1 MKKKRIAMLLV
12 ATLTFSQSMG
22 AVIPVAAEELTA
34 DTGQETAETEESE
47 EIVQE
52 NDASET
58 TGEAASVPDLEDDEE
73 LSLQD
78 DAENAEEEIAEEE
91 NTSETTELF
100 GDNTEN
106 QEAFSD
112 GSEAGESAEA
122 NEQYQLN
129 LIFEG
134 ASGSQDLLPN
144 SHVRIKSRLVDTIGC
159 SDVSAYE
166 LKVAPVTGG
175 NGVKMADVSLD
186 GQDIVLDVYNKTGD
200 ARISA
205 TAFINGT
212 EVAKREFWVNI
223 SEYVILPEKI
233 TDTSGNEINLEVG
246 QQLDIAKD
254 MKPQLVRYKD
264 GKGDPIPLTGDNYK
278 IVMSQTGPGGEEFRD
293 YDADGLKWIEV
304 PGQDL
309 PILERTTENST
320 WFALLAME
328 RSENGDWHYITRHH
342 YELTSLISND
352 YDNGHNDDSEEKSSY
367 RLVYDYQDTTGNGA
381 MLPNSQMT
389 ATTYLED
396 KTKDYQRVDDYKL
409 EILEQ
414 SKLADISV
422 SADGKK
428 LVIKSGNKTGQGC
441 CYISVQIPDGKGGYR
456 EAFRKDMWFSV
467 SEYVI
472 LPEKITDTSG
482 NEINLEVGQQ
492 LDIAKD
498 MKPQLVRYKDGKGD
512 PIPVTGDN
520 YKIVIS
526 SWTDESTGTVY
537 HDYDTDGWKWI
548 DVPGQELPIL
558 ERTSGYGTYFGLTAM
573 EKSVDGNWYQIARRM
588 YELDTLPG
596 YNGDDSGNFGDNGHN
611 DDSEEKSS
619 YRLIY
624 DYQDTTGNGAMLPNS
639 QMTATTYLEDK
650 TKDYQRVDDYKLE
663 ILEQSKLADISVSAD
678 GKKLVIKSGN
688 KTGQGCCYISVQIPD
703 GKGGYREAFR
713 KDMWFSVSEYVILP
727 EKITDTSGNE
737 INLEVGQQLDIA
749 KDMKPQLVRYKDG
762 KGDPIPVTGDNYK
775 IVISSWTDESTGT
788 VYHDYDTDGWK
799 WIDVPGQELPIL
811 ERTSGYGTYFG
822 LTAMEKSADGN
833 WHQIARRMYELDTLP
848 GYNGDD
854 SGNFGDSGHD
864 SDDSEEKSF
873 YNLTYDLEGTAGNE
887 AMLPNNETTIVTDI
901 LDKTSGQHPV
911 KDYKLEIIEQSKL
924 AEATVSS
931 DGKKL
936 IIKSNDKTGVGCCY
950 VAVKLLDKTGEYKE
964 AFRKD
969 IWFEVSEFM
978 LLPENLTDK
987 NGKLLNPAVGESINL
1002 ANLKVKL
1009 VQYINGKGDPVE
1021 ITGNDI
1027 KIVVMS
1033 WKDTESGKLQYDY
1046 DDEAWNMQKVSGQE
1060 LPIMTR
1066 KSDDNTRL
1074 ALSAMRKNKNGEWER
1089 LVRKHFEI
1097 GENSSK
1103 HSHSWKAVKTVQAT
1117 CTSKGS
1123 RTDKC
1128 TSCDG
1133 VRTVTLPA
1141 KHTAVKDAAVAAT
1154 VFKAGKTEGSHCKV
1168 CGKVLRK
1175 QASVAKLKPTISL
1188 TASSLKMKAG
1198 QSTTVFKAAG
1208 LAKGDYVTKVTSGN
1222 TGIVKVSSVT
1232 KKGTFRLTAGKK
1244 AGSTTVK
1251 VILASKKSA
1260 SFKVTVQRGV
1270 VKTSKI
1276 TVSTKSVTLKK
1287 GTTYRK
1293 LASSVKVTP
1302 VTSQEKVTYTSS
1314 NKKIVTVT
1322 SGGVIKGLKKGN
1334 ATITIRSG
1342 SKRTTCKVTVK

>member
-1 MKKKRIAMLLV
+1 MKKKRIAMLLA

-22 AVIPVAAEELTA
+22 AAIPVAAEELTA
-34 DTGQETAETEESE
+34 DTGQETAETEES
-47 EIVQE
+47 VQE
-52 NDASET
+52 NDDSET
-58 TGEAASVPDLEDDEE
+58 TGEAASVSDLEDDEE

-112 GSEAGESAEA
+112 GSEAGESAAA

-144 SHVRIKSRLVDTIGC
+144 SRVRIKSRLVDTIGY

-175 NGVKMADVSLD
+175 NGVKMADVSLE
-186 GQDIVLDVYNKTGD
+186 GQDIVLDVYNKTGN

-264 GKGDPIPLTGDNYK
+264 GKGDPIPVTGDNYK
-278 IVMSQTGPGGEEFRD
+278 IVMSQTGPGGEELRD

-342 YELTSLISND
+342 YALNPLNNSD

-472 LPEKITDTSG
+472 LPEKITDT
-482 NEINLEVGQQ
+482 N
-492 LDIAKD
+492 
-498 MKPQLVRYKDGKGD
+498 
-512 PIPVTGDN
+512 
-520 YKIVIS
+520 
-526 SWTDESTGTVY
+526 
-537 HDYDTDGWKWI
+537 
-548 DVPGQELPIL
+548 
-558 ERTSGYGTYFGLTAM
+558 
-573 EKSVDGNWYQIARRM
+573 
-588 YELDTLPG
+588 
-596 YNGDDSGNFGDNGHN
+596 
-611 DDSEEKSS
+611 
-619 YRLIY
+619 
-624 DYQDTTGNGAMLPNS
+624 
-639 QMTATTYLEDK
+639 
-650 TKDYQRVDDYKLE
+650 
-663 ILEQSKLADISVSAD
+663 
-678 GKKLVIKSGN
+678 
-688 KTGQGCCYISVQIPD
+688 
-703 GKGGYREAFR
+703 
-713 KDMWFSVSEYVILP
+713 
-727 EKITDTSGNE
+727 GNE

-924 AEATVSS
+924 AEATVSP

-1154 VFKAGKTEGSHCKV
+1154 VFKAGKKEGSHCKV

-1302 VTSQEKVTYTSS
+1302 VTS
-1314 NKKIVTVT
+1314 
-1322 SGGVIKGLKKGN
+1322 
-1334 ATITIRSG
+1334 
-1342 SKRTTCKVTVK
+1342 

>member
-52 NDASET
+52 NGGSET
-58 TGEAASVPDLEDDEE
+58 TGEVASVPDLEDEEE

-91 NTSETTELF
+91 NTSETTELS

-112 GSEAGESAEA
+112 GSEAGESAAA

-134 ASGSQDLLPN
+134 ASGGQDLLPN
-144 SHVRIKSRLVDTIGC
+144 SRVRIKSRLVDTIGC

-205 TAFINGT
+205 TASINGT

-472 LPEKITDTSG
+472 LPEKITDANG
-482 NEINLEVGQQ
+482 NVIIPEVGQQ
-492 LDIAKD
+492 VDIVNN

-573 EKSVDGNWYQIARRM
+573 EKSADGNWHQIARRM

-703 GKGGYREAFR
+703 GKGGYR
-713 KDMWFSVSEYVILP
+713 
-727 EKITDTSGNE
+727 
-737 INLEVGQQLDIA
+737 
-749 KDMKPQLVRYKDG
+749 
-762 KGDPIPVTGDNYK
+762 
-775 IVISSWTDESTGT
+775 
-788 VYHDYDTDGWK
+788 
-799 WIDVPGQELPIL
+799 
-811 ERTSGYGTYFG
+811 
-822 LTAMEKSADGN
+822 
-833 WHQIARRMYELDTLP
+833 
-848 GYNGDD
+848 
-854 SGNFGDSGHD
+854 
-864 SDDSEEKSF
+864 
-873 YNLTYDLEGTAGNE
+873 
-887 AMLPNNETTIVTDI
+887 
-901 LDKTSGQHPV
+901 
-911 KDYKLEIIEQSKL
+911 
-924 AEATVSS
+924 
-931 DGKKL
+931 
-936 IIKSNDKTGVGCCY
+936 
-950 VAVKLLDKTGEYKE
+950 E

-1154 VFKAGKTEGSHCKV
+1154 VFKAGKKEGSHCKV

-1175 QASVAKLKPTISL
+1175 QITVAKLKPTISL

-1198 QSTTVFKAAG
+1198 QSTTAFKAAG
-1208 LAKGDYVTKVTSGN
+1208 LAKGDYVTRVTSGN

-1232 KKGTFRLTAGKK
+1232 KKGAFRLTAGKK

>member
-205 TAFINGT
+205 TASINGT

-573 EKSVDGNWYQIARRM
+573 EKS
-588 YELDTLPG
+588 
-596 YNGDDSGNFGDNGHN
+596 
-611 DDSEEKSS
+611 
-619 YRLIY
+619 
-624 DYQDTTGNGAMLPNS
+624 
-639 QMTATTYLEDK
+639 
-650 TKDYQRVDDYKLE
+650 
-663 ILEQSKLADISVSAD
+663 
-678 GKKLVIKSGN
+678 
-688 KTGQGCCYISVQIPD
+688 
-703 GKGGYREAFR
+703 
-713 KDMWFSVSEYVILP
+713 
-727 EKITDTSGNE
+727 
-737 INLEVGQQLDIA
+737 
-749 KDMKPQLVRYKDG
+749 
-762 KGDPIPVTGDNYK
+762 
-775 IVISSWTDESTGT
+775 
-788 VYHDYDTDGWK
+788 
-799 WIDVPGQELPIL
+799 
-811 ERTSGYGTYFG
+811 
-822 LTAMEKSADGN
+822 ADGN

-924 AEATVSS
+924 AEATVSP

-1154 VFKAGKTEGSHCKV
+1154 VFKAGKKEGSHCKV

-1175 QASVAKLKPTISL
+1175 QITVAKLKPTISL

-1198 QSTTVFKAAG
+1198 QSTTAFKAAG
-1208 LAKGDYVTKVTSGN
+1208 LAKGDYVTRVTSGN

-1232 KKGTFRLTAGKK
+1232 KKGAFRLTAGKK

>member
-12 ATLTFSQSMG
+12 ATLTFSQNMG
-22 AVIPVAAEELTA
+22 AVIPAAAEELTA
-34 DTGQETAETEESE
+34 DTGQETAETEES
-47 EIVQE
+47 VQE
-52 NDASET
+52 NDDSET

-91 NTSETTELF
+91 NTSETTELS

-112 GSEAGESAEA
+112 GSEDGESATA

-129 LIFEG
+129 LIYEG
-134 ASGSQDLLPN
+134 TSGSQDLLPN
-144 SHVRIKSRLVDTIGC
+144 SHVRIKTRLVDTTDW

-212 EVAKREFWVNI
+212 EVAKREFGVNI

-264 GKGDPIPLTGDNYK
+264 GKGDPIPVTGDNYK
-278 IVMSQTGPGGEEFRD
+278 IVMSQTDPGGEELRD

-304 PGQDL
+304 SGQDL

-328 RSENGDWHYITRHH
+328 RLENGDWHYITRHH
-342 YELTSLISND
+342 YELNPLNNSD

-367 RLVYDYQDTTGNGA
+367 RLIYDYQDTTGNEA

-389 ATTYLED
+389 AITYLED

-498 MKPQLVRYKDGKGD
+498 MKPQLVRYKG
-512 PIPVTGDN
+512 
-520 YKIVIS
+520 
-526 SWTDESTGTVY
+526 
-537 HDYDTDGWKWI
+537 
-548 DVPGQELPIL
+548 
-558 ERTSGYGTYFGLTAM
+558 
-573 EKSVDGNWYQIARRM
+573 
-588 YELDTLPG
+588 
-596 YNGDDSGNFGDNGHN
+596 
-611 DDSEEKSS
+611 
-619 YRLIY
+619 
-624 DYQDTTGNGAMLPNS
+624 
-639 QMTATTYLEDK
+639 
-650 TKDYQRVDDYKLE
+650 
-663 ILEQSKLADISVSAD
+663 
-678 GKKLVIKSGN
+678 
-688 KTGQGCCYISVQIPD
+688 
-703 GKGGYREAFR
+703 
-713 KDMWFSVSEYVILP
+713 
-727 EKITDTSGNE
+727 
-737 INLEVGQQLDIA
+737 
-749 KDMKPQLVRYKDG
+749 G

-833 WHQIARRMYELDTLP
+833 WHQIARRMYEVDTLP

-924 AEATVSS
+924 AEATVSP

-978 LLPENLTDK
+978 LIPDNLTDK

-1133 VRTVTLPA
+1133 IRTVTLPA
-1141 KHTAVKDAAVAAT
+1141 KHTAVKDAAIAAT
-1154 VFKAGKTEGSHCKV
+1154 VFKAGKKEGSHCKV
-1168 CGKVLRK
+1168 CGKVLKK
-1175 QASVAKLKPTISL
+1175 QITVAKLKPTISL

-1198 QSTTVFKAAG
+1198 QSTTAFKAAG

-1260 SFKVTVQRGV
+1260 SFKVTVQRGA

-1314 NKKIVTVT
+1314 NKKIATVT
-1322 SGGVIKGLKKGN
+1322 SGGVIKGLKKGT

>member
-1 MKKKRIAMLLV
+1 MKKKRIAMLL
-12 ATLTFSQSMG
+12 AAALTFSQSMG
-22 AVIPVAAEELTA
+22 AAIPVAAEELTA
-34 DTGQETAETEESE
+34 DTGQETAETEES
-47 EIVQE
+47 VQE
-52 NDASET
+52 NGGSEI
-58 TGEAASVPDLEDDEE
+58 TGETASVSDLEDDEE

-78 DAENAEEEIAEEE
+78 DAENAEEVAEEE
-91 NTSETTELF
+91 NTSEIAEIS

-106 QEAFSD
+106 QEVFSD
-112 GSEAGESAEA
+112 GSEGGESATA

-129 LIFEG
+129 LIYEG
-134 ASGSQDLLPN
+134 TSGSQDLLPN
-144 SHVRIKSRLVDTIGC
+144 SRVRMKTRLVDTTDW
-159 SDVSAYE
+159 SAVSTYE

-212 EVAKREFWVNI
+212 EVAKREFGINI
-223 SEYVILPEKI
+223 SEYVILPEK
-233 TDTSGNEINLEVG
+233 TINLEAG

-264 GKGDPIPLTGDNYK
+264 GKGDPIPVTGDNYK
-278 IVMSQTGPGGEEFRD
+278 IVMSQTGPGGEELRD
-293 YDADGLKWIEV
+293 YDADGLKWIAV

-342 YELTSLISND
+342 YALDPLINSD

-367 RLVYDYQDTTGNGA
+367 SLIYDYQDTTGNGS

-414 SKLADISV
+414 SKLAEISV

-456 EAFRKDMWFSV
+456 EAFRKDIWFSV
-467 SEYVI
+467 SEYVL
-472 LPEKITDTSG
+472 LPENITDANG
-482 NEINLEVGQQ
+482 KVFIPEVGQQ
-492 LDIAKD
+492 IDILNN
-498 MKPQLVRYKDGKGD
+498 MKPQLVRYKKGKGD

-520 YKIVIS
+520 YKIVIYS
-526 SWTDESTGTVY
+526 ETDESTGTV
-537 HDYDTDGWKWI
+537 HRDYDADGWKWI

-558 ERTSGYGTYFGLTAM
+558 ERTSGYGTWFA
-573 EKSVDGNWYQIARRM
+573 
-588 YELDTLPG
+588 
-596 YNGDDSGNFGDNGHN
+596 
-611 DDSEEKSS
+611 
-619 YRLIY
+619 
-624 DYQDTTGNGAMLPNS
+624 
-639 QMTATTYLEDK
+639 
-650 TKDYQRVDDYKLE
+650 
-663 ILEQSKLADISVSAD
+663 
-678 GKKLVIKSGN
+678 LV
-688 KTGQGCCYISVQIPD
+688 
-703 GKGGYREAFR
+703 
-713 KDMWFSVSEYVILP
+713 
-727 EKITDTSGNE
+727 
-737 INLEVGQQLDIA
+737 
-749 KDMKPQLVRYKDG
+749 
-762 KGDPIPVTGDNYK
+762 
-775 IVISSWTDESTGT
+775 
-788 VYHDYDTDGWK
+788 
-799 WIDVPGQELPIL
+799 
-811 ERTSGYGTYFG
+811 
-822 LTAMEKSADGN
+822 AMEKSADGN

-848 GYNGDD
+848 GYNGND
-854 SGNFGDSGHD
+854 SGSFGDSGHD

-887 AMLPNNETTIVTDI
+887 AMLPNNETTIMTDI

-924 AEATVSS
+924 AEAAVSS

-950 VAVKLLDKTGEYKE
+950 VAVKLLDKTGKYKE

-1009 VQYINGKGDPVE
+1009 IQYINGKGDPVE

-1033 WKDTESGKLQYDY
+1033 WRDTESGKLQYDY
-1046 DDEAWNMQKVSGQE
+1046 DDEAWNMQKVFGQE

-1074 ALSAMRKNKNGEWER
+1074 ALSAIRKNKNGEWER

-1198 QSTTVFKAAG
+1198 QSTTAFKAAG

-1222 TGIVKVSSVT
+1222 TGIVKVSYVT

-1260 SFKVTVQRGV
+1260 SFKVTVQNWA

-1293 LASSVKVTP
+1293 LASSVKVIP

-1314 NKKIVTVT
+1314 NKKIATVT
-1322 SGGVIKGLKKGN
+1322 SGGVIKGLKKGT

-1342 SKRTTCKVTVK
+1342 SKKTTCKVTVK

>member
-144 SHVRIKSRLVDTIGC
+144 SHIRIKSRLVDTIGC

-205 TAFINGT
+205 TASINGT

-573 EKSVDGNWYQIARRM
+573 EKS
-588 YELDTLPG
+588 
-596 YNGDDSGNFGDNGHN
+596 
-611 DDSEEKSS
+611 
-619 YRLIY
+619 
-624 DYQDTTGNGAMLPNS
+624 
-639 QMTATTYLEDK
+639 
-650 TKDYQRVDDYKLE
+650 
-663 ILEQSKLADISVSAD
+663 
-678 GKKLVIKSGN
+678 
-688 KTGQGCCYISVQIPD
+688 
-703 GKGGYREAFR
+703 
-713 KDMWFSVSEYVILP
+713 
-727 EKITDTSGNE
+727 
-737 INLEVGQQLDIA
+737 
-749 KDMKPQLVRYKDG
+749 
-762 KGDPIPVTGDNYK
+762 
-775 IVISSWTDESTGT
+775 
-788 VYHDYDTDGWK
+788 
-799 WIDVPGQELPIL
+799 
-811 ERTSGYGTYFG
+811 
-822 LTAMEKSADGN
+822 ADGN

-924 AEATVSS
+924 AEATVSP

-1154 VFKAGKTEGSHCKV
+1154 VFKAGKKEGSHCKV

-1175 QASVAKLKPTISL
+1175 QITVAKLKPTISL
-1188 TASSLKMKAG
+1188 TTSSLKMKAG
-1198 QSTTVFKAAG
+1198 QSTTAFKAAG

-1322 SGGVIKGLKKGN
+1322 SGGVIKGLKKGT

>member
-1 MKKKRIAMLLV
+1 MLLA

-22 AVIPVAAEELTA
+22 AAIPVAAEELTA
-34 DTGQETAETEESE
+34 DTGQETAETEES
-47 EIVQE
+47 VQE
-52 NDASET
+52 NDDSET
-58 TGEAASVPDLEDDEE
+58 TGEAASVPDLKDDEE

-91 NTSETTELF
+91 NTSEITELF

-106 QEAFSD
+106 QEVFND
-112 GSEAGESAEA
+112 GSEGGESAAA

-134 ASGSQDLLPN
+134 ASGGQDLLPN
-144 SHVRIKSRLVDTIGC
+144 SRVRIKSRLVDTIGY

-175 NGVKMADVSLD
+175 NGAKMADVSLD

-278 IVMSQTGPGGEEFRD
+278 IV
-293 YDADGLKWIEV
+293 
-304 PGQDL
+304 
-309 PILERTTENST
+309 
-320 WFALLAME
+320 
-328 RSENGDWHYITRHH
+328 
-342 YELTSLISND
+342 
-352 YDNGHNDDSEEKSSY
+352 
-367 RLVYDYQDTTGNGA
+367 
-381 MLPNSQMT
+381 
-389 ATTYLED
+389 
-396 KTKDYQRVDDYKL
+396 
-409 EILEQ
+409 
-414 SKLADISV
+414 
-422 SADGKK
+422 
-428 LVIKSGNKTGQGC
+428 
-441 CYISVQIPDGKGGYR
+441 
-456 EAFRKDMWFSV
+456 
-467 SEYVI
+467 
-472 LPEKITDTSG
+472 
-482 NEINLEVGQQ
+482 
-492 LDIAKD
+492 
-498 MKPQLVRYKDGKGD
+498 
-512 PIPVTGDN
+512 
-520 YKIVIS
+520 IS

-537 HDYDTDGWKWI
+537 PDYDTD
-548 DVPGQELPIL
+548 V
-558 ERTSGYGTYFGLTAM
+558 
-573 EKSVDGNWYQIARRM
+573 
-588 YELDTLPG
+588 
-596 YNGDDSGNFGDNGHN
+596 
-611 DDSEEKSS
+611 
-619 YRLIY
+619 
-624 DYQDTTGNGAMLPNS
+624 
-639 QMTATTYLEDK
+639 
-650 TKDYQRVDDYKLE
+650 
-663 ILEQSKLADISVSAD
+663 
-678 GKKLVIKSGN
+678 
-688 KTGQGCCYISVQIPD
+688 
-703 GKGGYREAFR
+703 
-713 KDMWFSVSEYVILP
+713 
-727 EKITDTSGNE
+727 
-737 INLEVGQQLDIA
+737 
-749 KDMKPQLVRYKDG
+749 
-762 KGDPIPVTGDNYK
+762 
-775 IVISSWTDESTGT
+775 
-788 VYHDYDTDGWK
+788 WK

-924 AEATVSS
+924 AEATVSP

-978 LLPENLTDK
+978 LLPENMTDK

-1154 VFKAGKTEGSHCKV
+1154 VFKAGKKEVIVKY
-1168 CGKVLRK
+1168 
-1175 QASVAKLKPTISL
+1175 VAKCSE
-1188 TASSLKMKAG
+1188 
-1198 QSTTVFKAAG
+1198 
-1208 LAKGDYVTKVTSGN
+1208 N
-1222 TGIVKVSSVT
+1222 
-1232 KKGTFRLTAGKK
+1232 
-1244 AGSTTVK
+1244 
-1251 VILASKKSA
+1251 
-1260 SFKVTVQRGV
+1260 
-1270 VKTSKI
+1270 
-1276 TVSTKSVTLKK
+1276 
-1287 GTTYRK
+1287 K
-1293 LASSVKVTP
+1293 LQLP
-1302 VTSQEKVTYTSS
+1302 
-1314 NKKIVTVT
+1314 N
-1322 SGGVIKGLKKGN
+1322 
-1334 ATITIRSG
+1334 
-1342 SKRTTCKVTVK
+1342 

>member
-34 DTGQETAETEESE
+34 DTGQETAETEES
-47 EIVQE
+47 VQE
-52 NDASET
+52 NDDSET
-58 TGEAASVPDLEDDEE
+58 TGEAASVPDLKDDEE

-91 NTSETTELF
+91 NTSEITELF

-106 QEAFSD
+106 QEVFND
-112 GSEAGESAEA
+112 GSEGGESAAA

-134 ASGSQDLLPN
+134 ASGGQDLLPN
-144 SHVRIKSRLVDTIGC
+144 SRVRIKSRLVDTIGY

-175 NGVKMADVSLD
+175 NGAKMADVSLD

-254 MKPQLVRYKD
+254 
-264 GKGDPIPLTGDNYK
+264 I
-278 IVMSQTGPGGEEFRD
+278 
-293 YDADGLKWIEV
+293 
-304 PGQDL
+304 
-309 PILERTTENST
+309 
-320 WFALLAME
+320 
-328 RSENGDWHYITRHH
+328 
-342 YELTSLISND
+342 
-352 YDNGHNDDSEEKSSY
+352 
-367 RLVYDYQDTTGNGA
+367 
-381 MLPNSQMT
+381 
-389 ATTYLED
+389 
-396 KTKDYQRVDDYKL
+396 
-409 EILEQ
+409 
-414 SKLADISV
+414 
-422 SADGKK
+422 
-428 LVIKSGNKTGQGC
+428 
-441 CYISVQIPDGKGGYR
+441 
-456 EAFRKDMWFSV
+456 
-467 SEYVI
+467 
-472 LPEKITDTSG
+472 
-482 NEINLEVGQQ
+482 
-492 LDIAKD
+492 
-498 MKPQLVRYKDGKGD
+498 KPQLVRYKDGKGD

-537 HDYDTDGWKWI
+537 PDYDTD
-548 DVPGQELPIL
+548 V
-558 ERTSGYGTYFGLTAM
+558 
-573 EKSVDGNWYQIARRM
+573 
-588 YELDTLPG
+588 
-596 YNGDDSGNFGDNGHN
+596 
-611 DDSEEKSS
+611 
-619 YRLIY
+619 
-624 DYQDTTGNGAMLPNS
+624 
-639 QMTATTYLEDK
+639 
-650 TKDYQRVDDYKLE
+650 
-663 ILEQSKLADISVSAD
+663 
-678 GKKLVIKSGN
+678 
-688 KTGQGCCYISVQIPD
+688 
-703 GKGGYREAFR
+703 
-713 KDMWFSVSEYVILP
+713 
-727 EKITDTSGNE
+727 
-737 INLEVGQQLDIA
+737 
-749 KDMKPQLVRYKDG
+749 
-762 KGDPIPVTGDNYK
+762 
-775 IVISSWTDESTGT
+775 
-788 VYHDYDTDGWK
+788 WK

-924 AEATVSS
+924 AEATVSP

-1154 VFKAGKTEGSHCKV
+1154 VFKAGKKEGSHCKV

-1175 QASVAKLKPTISL
+1175 QITVAKLKPTISL
-1188 TASSLKMKAG
+1188 TTSFLKMKAS
-1198 QSTTVFKAAG
+1198 QSTTAFKAAG

-1322 SGGVIKGLKKGN
+1322 SGGVIKGLKKGT

>member
-34 DTGQETAETEESE
+34 DTGQETAETEE
-47 EIVQE
+47 IVQK
-52 NDASET
+52 NGGSET
-58 TGEAASVPDLEDDEE
+58 TGEVASVPDLEDEEE

-91 NTSETTELF
+91 NTSEITELF

-112 GSEAGESAEA
+112 GSEAGESAAA

-134 ASGSQDLLPN
+134 ASGGQDLLPN
-144 SHVRIKSRLVDTIGC
+144 SRVRIKSRLVDTIGY

-175 NGVKMADVSLD
+175 NGAKMADVSLD

-367 RLVYDYQDTTGNGA
+367 RL
-381 MLPNSQMT
+381 
-389 ATTYLED
+389 
-396 KTKDYQRVDDYKL
+396 
-409 EILEQ
+409 
-414 SKLADISV
+414 
-422 SADGKK
+422 
-428 LVIKSGNKTGQGC
+428 
-441 CYISVQIPDGKGGYR
+441 
-456 EAFRKDMWFSV
+456 
-467 SEYVI
+467 
-472 LPEKITDTSG
+472 
-482 NEINLEVGQQ
+482 
-492 LDIAKD
+492 
-498 MKPQLVRYKDGKGD
+498 
-512 PIPVTGDN
+512 
-520 YKIVIS
+520 
-526 SWTDESTGTVY
+526 
-537 HDYDTDGWKWI
+537 
-548 DVPGQELPIL
+548 
-558 ERTSGYGTYFGLTAM
+558 
-573 EKSVDGNWYQIARRM
+573 
-588 YELDTLPG
+588 
-596 YNGDDSGNFGDNGHN
+596 
-611 DDSEEKSS
+611 
-619 YRLIY
+619 IY

-727 EKITDTSGNE
+727 EKITDANGNV
-737 INLEVGQQLDIA
+737 IIPKVGQQVDIVNN
-749 KDMKPQLVRYKDG
+749 MKPQLVRYKDG

-822 LTAMEKSADGN
+822 LTAMEKSVDGN
-833 WHQIARRMYELDTLP
+833 WYQIARRMYELDTLP

-924 AEATVSS
+924 AEATVSP

-1154 VFKAGKTEGSHCKV
+1154 VFKAGKKEGSHCKV

-1175 QASVAKLKPTISL
+1175 QITVAKLKPTISL

-1198 QSTTVFKAAG
+1198 QSTTAFKAAG
-1208 LAKGDYVTKVTSGN
+1208 LAKGDYVTRVTSGN

-1232 KKGTFRLTAGKK
+1232 KKGAFRLTAGKK

>member
-112 GSEAGESAEA
+112 GSEAGESAAA

-134 ASGSQDLLPN
+134 ASGGQDLLPN
-144 SHVRIKSRLVDTIGC
+144 SRVRIKSRLVDTIGY

-175 NGVKMADVSLD
+175 NGAKMADVSLD

-223 SEYVILPEKI
+223 
-233 TDTSGNEINLEVG
+233 
-246 QQLDIAKD
+246 
-254 MKPQLVRYKD
+254 
-264 GKGDPIPLTGDNYK
+264 
-278 IVMSQTGPGGEEFRD
+278 
-293 YDADGLKWIEV
+293 
-304 PGQDL
+304 
-309 PILERTTENST
+309 
-320 WFALLAME
+320 
-328 RSENGDWHYITRHH
+328 
-342 YELTSLISND
+342 
-352 YDNGHNDDSEEKSSY
+352 
-367 RLVYDYQDTTGNGA
+367 
-381 MLPNSQMT
+381 
-389 ATTYLED
+389 
-396 KTKDYQRVDDYKL
+396 
-409 EILEQ
+409 
-414 SKLADISV
+414 
-422 SADGKK
+422 
-428 LVIKSGNKTGQGC
+428 
-441 CYISVQIPDGKGGYR
+441 
-456 EAFRKDMWFSV
+456 
-467 SEYVI
+467 
-472 LPEKITDTSG
+472 
-482 NEINLEVGQQ
+482 
-492 LDIAKD
+492 
-498 MKPQLVRYKDGKGD
+498 
-512 PIPVTGDN
+512 
-520 YKIVIS
+520 
-526 SWTDESTGTVY
+526 
-537 HDYDTDGWKWI
+537 
-548 DVPGQELPIL
+548 
-558 ERTSGYGTYFGLTAM
+558 
-573 EKSVDGNWYQIARRM
+573 
-588 YELDTLPG
+588 
-596 YNGDDSGNFGDNGHN
+596 
-611 DDSEEKSS
+611 
-619 YRLIY
+619 
-624 DYQDTTGNGAMLPNS
+624 
-639 QMTATTYLEDK
+639 
-650 TKDYQRVDDYKLE
+650 
-663 ILEQSKLADISVSAD
+663 
-678 GKKLVIKSGN
+678 
-688 KTGQGCCYISVQIPD
+688 
-703 GKGGYREAFR
+703 
-713 KDMWFSVSEYVILP
+713 SEYVILP

-924 AEATVSS
+924 AEATVSP

-1141 KHTAVKDAAVAAT
+1141 KHTVVKDAAVAAT
-1154 VFKAGKTEGSHCKV
+1154 VFKAGKKEGSHCKV

-1175 QASVAKLKPTISL
+1175 QITVAKLKPTISL
-1188 TASSLKMKAG
+1188 TTSSLKMKAG
-1198 QSTTVFKAAG
+1198 QSTTAFKAAG

-1232 KKGTFRLTAGKK
+1232 KKGIFRLTAGKK

-1322 SGGVIKGLKKGN
+1322 SGGVIKGLKKGT

>member
-22 AVIPVAAEELTA
+22 AVIPVAAEKLTA

-52 NDASET
+52 NGGSET
-58 TGEAASVPDLEDDEE
+58 TGEVASVPDLEDEEE

-91 NTSETTELF
+91 NTSETTELS

-112 GSEAGESAEA
+112 GSEAGESAAA

-134 ASGSQDLLPN
+134 ASGGQDLLPN
-144 SHVRIKSRLVDTIGC
+144 SRVRIKSRLVDTIGC

-205 TAFINGT
+205 TASINGT

-223 SEYVILPEKI
+223 
-233 TDTSGNEINLEVG
+233 
-246 QQLDIAKD
+246 
-254 MKPQLVRYKD
+254 
-264 GKGDPIPLTGDNYK
+264 
-278 IVMSQTGPGGEEFRD
+278 
-293 YDADGLKWIEV
+293 
-304 PGQDL
+304 
-309 PILERTTENST
+309 
-320 WFALLAME
+320 
-328 RSENGDWHYITRHH
+328 
-342 YELTSLISND
+342 
-352 YDNGHNDDSEEKSSY
+352 
-367 RLVYDYQDTTGNGA
+367 
-381 MLPNSQMT
+381 
-389 ATTYLED
+389 
-396 KTKDYQRVDDYKL
+396 
-409 EILEQ
+409 
-414 SKLADISV
+414 
-422 SADGKK
+422 
-428 LVIKSGNKTGQGC
+428 
-441 CYISVQIPDGKGGYR
+441 
-456 EAFRKDMWFSV
+456 
-467 SEYVI
+467 
-472 LPEKITDTSG
+472 
-482 NEINLEVGQQ
+482 
-492 LDIAKD
+492 
-498 MKPQLVRYKDGKGD
+498 
-512 PIPVTGDN
+512 
-520 YKIVIS
+520 
-526 SWTDESTGTVY
+526 
-537 HDYDTDGWKWI
+537 
-548 DVPGQELPIL
+548 
-558 ERTSGYGTYFGLTAM
+558 
-573 EKSVDGNWYQIARRM
+573 
-588 YELDTLPG
+588 
-596 YNGDDSGNFGDNGHN
+596 
-611 DDSEEKSS
+611 
-619 YRLIY
+619 
-624 DYQDTTGNGAMLPNS
+624 
-639 QMTATTYLEDK
+639 
-650 TKDYQRVDDYKLE
+650 
-663 ILEQSKLADISVSAD
+663 
-678 GKKLVIKSGN
+678 
-688 KTGQGCCYISVQIPD
+688 
-703 GKGGYREAFR
+703 
-713 KDMWFSVSEYVILP
+713 SEYVILP

-924 AEATVSS
+924 AEATVSP

-1154 VFKAGKTEGSHCKV
+1154 VFKAGKKEGSHCKV

-1175 QASVAKLKPTISL
+1175 RRFP
-1188 TASSLKMKAG
+1188 
-1198 QSTTVFKAAG
+1198 
-1208 LAKGDYVTKVTSGN
+1208 
-1222 TGIVKVSSVT
+1222 
-1232 KKGTFRLTAGKK
+1232 
-1244 AGSTTVK
+1244 
-1251 VILASKKSA
+1251 
-1260 SFKVTVQRGV
+1260 
-1270 VKTSKI
+1270 
-1276 TVSTKSVTLKK
+1276 
-1287 GTTYRK
+1287 
-1293 LASSVKVTP
+1293 
-1302 VTSQEKVTYTSS
+1302 
-1314 NKKIVTVT
+1314 
-1322 SGGVIKGLKKGN
+1322 
-1334 ATITIRSG
+1334 
-1342 SKRTTCKVTVK
+1342 

>member
-52 NDASET
+52 NGGSET
-58 TGEAASVPDLEDDEE
+58 TGEVASVPDLEDEEE

-91 NTSETTELF
+91 NTSETTELS

-112 GSEAGESAEA
+112 GSEAGESAAA

-134 ASGSQDLLPN
+134 ASGGQDLLPN
-144 SHVRIKSRLVDTIGC
+144 SRVRIKSRLVDTIGC

-205 TAFINGT
+205 TASINGT

-223 SEYVILPEKI
+223 
-233 TDTSGNEINLEVG
+233 
-246 QQLDIAKD
+246 
-254 MKPQLVRYKD
+254 
-264 GKGDPIPLTGDNYK
+264 
-278 IVMSQTGPGGEEFRD
+278 
-293 YDADGLKWIEV
+293 
-304 PGQDL
+304 
-309 PILERTTENST
+309 
-320 WFALLAME
+320 
-328 RSENGDWHYITRHH
+328 
-342 YELTSLISND
+342 
-352 YDNGHNDDSEEKSSY
+352 
-367 RLVYDYQDTTGNGA
+367 
-381 MLPNSQMT
+381 
-389 ATTYLED
+389 
-396 KTKDYQRVDDYKL
+396 
-409 EILEQ
+409 
-414 SKLADISV
+414 
-422 SADGKK
+422 
-428 LVIKSGNKTGQGC
+428 
-441 CYISVQIPDGKGGYR
+441 
-456 EAFRKDMWFSV
+456 
-467 SEYVI
+467 
-472 LPEKITDTSG
+472 
-482 NEINLEVGQQ
+482 
-492 LDIAKD
+492 
-498 MKPQLVRYKDGKGD
+498 
-512 PIPVTGDN
+512 
-520 YKIVIS
+520 
-526 SWTDESTGTVY
+526 
-537 HDYDTDGWKWI
+537 
-548 DVPGQELPIL
+548 
-558 ERTSGYGTYFGLTAM
+558 
-573 EKSVDGNWYQIARRM
+573 
-588 YELDTLPG
+588 
-596 YNGDDSGNFGDNGHN
+596 
-611 DDSEEKSS
+611 
-619 YRLIY
+619 
-624 DYQDTTGNGAMLPNS
+624 
-639 QMTATTYLEDK
+639 
-650 TKDYQRVDDYKLE
+650 
-663 ILEQSKLADISVSAD
+663 
-678 GKKLVIKSGN
+678 
-688 KTGQGCCYISVQIPD
+688 
-703 GKGGYREAFR
+703 
-713 KDMWFSVSEYVILP
+713 SEYVILP

-924 AEATVSS
+924 AEATVSP

-1154 VFKAGKTEGSHCKV
+1154 VFKAGKKEGSHCKV

-1175 QASVAKLKPTISL
+1175 QITVAKLKPTISL

-1198 QSTTVFKAAG
+1198 QSTTAFKAAG
-1208 LAKGDYVTKVTSGN
+1208 LAKGDYVTRVTSGN

-1232 KKGTFRLTAGKK
+1232 KKGAFRLTAGKK

>member
-52 NDASET
+52 NGGSET

-91 NTSETTELF
+91 NVSETTELF

-112 GSEAGESAEA
+112 GSEAGGSAAA

-134 ASGSQDLLPN
+134 AGGGQDLLPN
-144 SHVRIKSRLVDTIGC
+144 SRVRIKSRLVDTIGY

-212 EVAKREFWVNI
+212 EVAKREFGVNI

-328 RSENGDWHYITRHH
+328 RLENGDWHYITRHY
-342 YELTSLISND
+342 YELNPLNNSD

-441 CYISVQIPDGKGGYR
+441 CYISVQIPDGKGGYK

-472 LPEKITDTSG
+472 LPEKITDANG
-482 NEINLEVGQQ
+482 NVIIPEVGQQ
-492 LDIAKD
+492 VDIVNN

-558 ERTSGYGTYFGLTAM
+558 ERTSGYGT
-573 EKSVDGNWYQIARRM
+573 
-588 YELDTLPG
+588 
-596 YNGDDSGNFGDNGHN
+596 H
-611 DDSEEKSS
+611 
-619 YRLIY
+619 
-624 DYQDTTGNGAMLPNS
+624 
-639 QMTATTYLEDK
+639 
-650 TKDYQRVDDYKLE
+650 
-663 ILEQSKLADISVSAD
+663 
-678 GKKLVIKSGN
+678 
-688 KTGQGCCYISVQIPD
+688 
-703 GKGGYREAFR
+703 
-713 KDMWFSVSEYVILP
+713 
-727 EKITDTSGNE
+727 
-737 INLEVGQQLDIA
+737 
-749 KDMKPQLVRYKDG
+749 
-762 KGDPIPVTGDNYK
+762 
-775 IVISSWTDESTGT
+775 
-788 VYHDYDTDGWK
+788 
-799 WIDVPGQELPIL
+799 
-811 ERTSGYGTYFG
+811 FG

-833 WHQIARRMYELDTLP
+833 WHQIARRMYEVDTLP

-924 AEATVSS
+924 AEATVSP

-978 LLPENLTDK
+978 LIPDNLTDK

-1133 VRTVTLPA
+1133 IRTVTLPA
-1141 KHTAVKDAAVAAT
+1141 KHTAVKDAAIAAT
-1154 VFKAGKTEGSHCKV
+1154 VFKAGKKEGSHCKV

-1175 QASVAKLKPTISL
+1175 QITVAKLKPTISL

-1198 QSTTVFKAAG
+1198 QSTTAFKAAG

-1260 SFKVTVQRGV
+1260 SFKVTVQRGA

-1314 NKKIVTVT
+1314 NKKIATVT
-1322 SGGVIKGLKKGN
+1322 SGGVIKGLKKGT

>member
-1 MKKKRIAMLLV
+1 MKKKRIAMLLAAV
-12 ATLTFSQSMG
+12 LTFSQSMG
-22 AVIPVAAEELTA
+22 AAMPVAAEELTA
-34 DTGQETAETEESE
+34 DTGQETAETEES
-47 EIVQE
+47 VQE
-52 NDASET
+52 NGGSEI
-58 TGEAASVPDLEDDEE
+58 TGETASVSDLEDDEE

-78 DAENAEEEIAEEE
+78 DAENAEEVAEE
-91 NTSETTELF
+91 NTSEIAEIS

-106 QEAFSD
+106 QEVFSD
-112 GSEAGESAEA
+112 GSEGGESAAA

-134 ASGSQDLLPN
+134 TSGSQDLLPN
-144 SHVRIKSRLVDTIGC
+144 SHVRIKTRLVDTTDW
-159 SDVSAYE
+159 SDVSTYE

-212 EVAKREFWVNI
+212 EVAKREFGVNI
-223 SEYVILPEKI
+223 SEYVILPEK
-233 TDTSGNEINLEVG
+233 TINLEAG

-264 GKGDPIPLTGDNYK
+264 GKGDPIPVTGDNYK
-278 IVMSQTGPGGEEFRD
+278 IVMSQTGPGGEELRD

-342 YELTSLISND
+342 YALDPLNNSD

-367 RLVYDYQDTTGNGA
+367 
-381 MLPNSQMT
+381 S
-389 ATTYLED
+389 
-396 KTKDYQRVDDYKL
+396 
-409 EILEQ
+409 
-414 SKLADISV
+414 
-422 SADGKK
+422 
-428 LVIKSGNKTGQGC
+428 
-441 CYISVQIPDGKGGYR
+441 
-456 EAFRKDMWFSV
+456 
-467 SEYVI
+467 
-472 LPEKITDTSG
+472 
-482 NEINLEVGQQ
+482 
-492 LDIAKD
+492 
-498 MKPQLVRYKDGKGD
+498 
-512 PIPVTGDN
+512 
-520 YKIVIS
+520 
-526 SWTDESTGTVY
+526 
-537 HDYDTDGWKWI
+537 
-548 DVPGQELPIL
+548 
-558 ERTSGYGTYFGLTAM
+558 
-573 EKSVDGNWYQIARRM
+573 
-588 YELDTLPG
+588 
-596 YNGDDSGNFGDNGHN
+596 
-611 DDSEEKSS
+611 
-619 YRLIY
+619 LIY

-650 TKDYQRVDDYKLE
+650 TKDYQKVDDYKLE
-663 ILEQSKLADISVSAD
+663 ILEQSKLAEISVSAD
-678 GKKLVIKSGN
+678 GKKLIIKSGN

-713 KDMWFSVSEYVILP
+713 KDIWFSVSEYVLLP
-727 EKITDTSGNE
+727 ENITDANGKVF
-737 INLEVGQQLDIA
+737 IPEVGQQIDILNN
-749 KDMKPQLVRYKDG
+749 MKPQLVRYKKG

-775 IVISSWTDESTGT
+775 IVIYSGTDESTGT
-788 VYHDYDTDGWK
+788 VHRDYDADGWK

-811 ERTSGYGTYFG
+811 ERTSGYGTWFA
-822 LTAMEKSADGN
+822 LAAMEKSGDGN

-854 SGNFGDSGHD
+854 SGSFGDSGHD

-887 AMLPNNETTIVTDI
+887 TMLPNNETTIVTDI
-901 LDKTSGQHPV
+901 LDKTSGRHPV

-924 AEATVSS
+924 AEAAVSP

-950 VAVKLLDKTGEYKE
+950 VAVKLLDKTGKYKE

-1009 VQYINGKGDPVE
+1009 IQYINGKGDPVE

-1033 WKDTESGKLQYDY
+1033 WRDTESGKLQYDY

-1074 ALSAMRKNKNGEWER
+1074 ALSAIRKNKNGEWER

-1175 QASVAKLKPTISL
+1175 QISVAKLKPTISL

-1198 QSTTVFKAAG
+1198 QSTTAFKVAG

-1260 SFKVTVQRGV
+1260 SFKVTVQRGA

-1276 TVSTKSVTLKK
+1276 TISTKSVTLKK

-1314 NKKIVTVT
+1314 NKKIATVT
-1322 SGGVIKGLKKGN
+1322 SGGVIKGLKKGT

-1342 SKRTTCKVTVK
+1342 SKKTTCKVTVK

>member
-52 NDASET
+52 NGGSET
-58 TGEAASVPDLEDDEE
+58 TGEVASVPDLEDEEE

-91 NTSETTELF
+91 NTSETTELS

-112 GSEAGESAEA
+112 GSEAGESAAA

-134 ASGSQDLLPN
+134 ASGGQDLLPN
-144 SHVRIKSRLVDTIGC
+144 SRVRIKSRLVDTIGY

-175 NGVKMADVSLD
+175 NGAKMADVSLD

-472 LPEKITDTSG
+472 LPEKITDANG
-482 NEINLEVGQQ
+482 NVIIPKVGQKV
-492 LDIAKD
+492 DIVNN

-537 HDYDTDGWKWI
+537 PDYDTD
-548 DVPGQELPIL
+548 V
-558 ERTSGYGTYFGLTAM
+558 
-573 EKSVDGNWYQIARRM
+573 
-588 YELDTLPG
+588 
-596 YNGDDSGNFGDNGHN
+596 
-611 DDSEEKSS
+611 
-619 YRLIY
+619 
-624 DYQDTTGNGAMLPNS
+624 
-639 QMTATTYLEDK
+639 
-650 TKDYQRVDDYKLE
+650 
-663 ILEQSKLADISVSAD
+663 
-678 GKKLVIKSGN
+678 
-688 KTGQGCCYISVQIPD
+688 
-703 GKGGYREAFR
+703 
-713 KDMWFSVSEYVILP
+713 
-727 EKITDTSGNE
+727 
-737 INLEVGQQLDIA
+737 
-749 KDMKPQLVRYKDG
+749 
-762 KGDPIPVTGDNYK
+762 
-775 IVISSWTDESTGT
+775 
-788 VYHDYDTDGWK
+788 WK

-924 AEATVSS
+924 AEATVSP

-1154 VFKAGKTEGSHCKV
+1154 VFKAGKKEGSHCKV

-1175 QASVAKLKPTISL
+1175 QITVAKLKPTISL
-1188 TASSLKMKAG
+1188 TTSSLKMKAG
-1198 QSTTVFKAAG
+1198 QSTTAFKAAG

-1232 KKGTFRLTAGKK
+1232 KKGIFRLTAGKK

-1302 VTSQEKVTYTSS
+1302 VTSKEKVTYTSS

-1322 SGGVIKGLKKGN
+1322 SGGVINGLTKGT
-1334 ATITIRSG
+1334 ATNTIRSG

>member
-1 MKKKRIAMLLV
+1 MKKKRIAMFLV

-52 NDASET
+52 NGGSET
-58 TGEAASVPDLEDDEE
+58 TGEVASVPDLEDEEE

-91 NTSETTELF
+91 NTSETTELS

-112 GSEAGESAEA
+112 GSEAGESAAA

-134 ASGSQDLLPN
+134 ASGGQDLLPN
-144 SHVRIKSRLVDTIGC
+144 SRVRIKSRLVDTIGC

-205 TAFINGT
+205 TASINGT

-537 HDYDTDGWKWI
+537 PDYDTD
-548 DVPGQELPIL
+548 V
-558 ERTSGYGTYFGLTAM
+558 
-573 EKSVDGNWYQIARRM
+573 
-588 YELDTLPG
+588 
-596 YNGDDSGNFGDNGHN
+596 
-611 DDSEEKSS
+611 
-619 YRLIY
+619 
-624 DYQDTTGNGAMLPNS
+624 
-639 QMTATTYLEDK
+639 
-650 TKDYQRVDDYKLE
+650 
-663 ILEQSKLADISVSAD
+663 
-678 GKKLVIKSGN
+678 
-688 KTGQGCCYISVQIPD
+688 
-703 GKGGYREAFR
+703 
-713 KDMWFSVSEYVILP
+713 
-727 EKITDTSGNE
+727 
-737 INLEVGQQLDIA
+737 
-749 KDMKPQLVRYKDG
+749 
-762 KGDPIPVTGDNYK
+762 
-775 IVISSWTDESTGT
+775 
-788 VYHDYDTDGWK
+788 WK

-924 AEATVSS
+924 AEATVSP

-1154 VFKAGKTEGSHCKV
+1154 VFKAGKKEGSHCKV

-1175 QASVAKLKPTISL
+1175 QITVAKLKPTISL

-1198 QSTTVFKAAG
+1198 QSTTAFKAAG
-1208 LAKGDYVTKVTSGN
+1208 LAKGDYVTRVTSGN

-1232 KKGTFRLTAGKK
+1232 KKGAFRLTAGKK

>member
-52 NDASET
+52 NGGSET
-58 TGEAASVPDLEDDEE
+58 TGEVASVPDLEDEEE

-91 NTSETTELF
+91 NTSEITELF

-106 QEAFSD
+106 QEVFND
-112 GSEAGESAEA
+112 GSEGGESAAA

-134 ASGSQDLLPN
+134 ASGGQDLLPN
-144 SHVRIKSRLVDTIGC
+144 SRVRIKSRLVDTIGC

-175 NGVKMADVSLD
+175 NGAKMADVSLD

-472 LPEKITDTSG
+472 LPEKITDANG
-482 NEINLEVGQQ
+482 NVIIPKVGQKV
-492 LDIAKD
+492 DI
-498 MKPQLVRYKDGKGD
+498 V
-512 PIPVTGDN
+512 N
-520 YKIVIS
+520 
-526 SWTDESTGTVY
+526 
-537 HDYDTDGWKWI
+537 
-548 DVPGQELPIL
+548 
-558 ERTSGYGTYFGLTAM
+558 
-573 EKSVDGNWYQIARRM
+573 N
-588 YELDTLPG
+588 
-596 YNGDDSGNFGDNGHN
+596 
-611 DDSEEKSS
+611 
-619 YRLIY
+619 
-624 DYQDTTGNGAMLPNS
+624 
-639 QMTATTYLEDK
+639 
-650 TKDYQRVDDYKLE
+650 
-663 ILEQSKLADISVSAD
+663 
-678 GKKLVIKSGN
+678 
-688 KTGQGCCYISVQIPD
+688 
-703 GKGGYREAFR
+703 
-713 KDMWFSVSEYVILP
+713 
-727 EKITDTSGNE
+727 
-737 INLEVGQQLDIA
+737 
-749 KDMKPQLVRYKDG
+749 MKPQLVRYKDG

>member
-1 MKKKRIAMLLV
+1 MKKKRIAMLL
-12 ATLTFSQSMG
+12 AAALTFSQSMG
-22 AVIPVAAEELTA
+22 AAIPVAAEELTV
-34 DTGQETAETEESE
+34 DTGQETAETEES
-47 EIVQE
+47 VQE
-52 NDASET
+52 NGGSEI
-58 TGEAASVPDLEDDEE
+58 TGETASVSDLEDDEE

-78 DAENAEEEIAEEE
+78 DAENAEEVAEEE
-91 NTSETTELF
+91 NTSEIAEIS

-106 QEAFSD
+106 QEVFSD
-112 GSEAGESAEA
+112 GSEDGESAAA

-129 LIFEG
+129 LIYEG
-134 ASGSQDLLPN
+134 TSGSQDLLPN
-144 SHVRIKSRLVDTIGC
+144 SHVRIKTRLVDTTDW
-159 SDVSAYE
+159 SAVSTYE

-212 EVAKREFWVNI
+212 EVAKREFGVNI
-223 SEYVILPEKI
+223 SEYVILPEK
-233 TDTSGNEINLEVG
+233 TINLEAG

-264 GKGDPIPLTGDNYK
+264 GKGDPIPVTGDNYK
-278 IVMSQTGPGGEEFRD
+278 IVMSQTGPGGEELRD
-293 YDADGLKWIEV
+293 YDADGLKWIAV

-328 RSENGDWHYITRHH
+328 KSENGDWHYITRHH
-342 YELTSLISND
+342 YALDPLINSD

-367 RLVYDYQDTTGNGA
+367 SLIYDYQDTTGNGS

-414 SKLADISV
+414 SKLAEISV

-456 EAFRKDMWFSV
+456 EAFRKDIWFSV
-467 SEYVI
+467 SEYVL
-472 LPEKITDTSG
+472 LPENITDANG
-482 NEINLEVGQQ
+482 KVFIPEVGQQ
-492 LDIAKD
+492 IDILNN
-498 MKPQLVRYKDGKGD
+498 MKPQLVRYKKGKED

-520 YKIVIS
+520 YKIVIYS
-526 SWTDESTGTVY
+526 ETDESTGTV
-537 HDYDTDGWKWI
+537 HRDYDADGWKWI

-558 ERTSGYGTYFGLTAM
+558 ERTSGYGTWFALVAM
-573 EKSVDGNWYQIARRM
+573 EKSADGNWYQIARRM

-596 YNGDDSGNFGDNGHN
+596 YNGNDSG
-611 DDSEEKSS
+611 S
-619 YRLIY
+619 
-624 DYQDTTGNGAMLPNS
+624 
-639 QMTATTYLEDK
+639 
-650 TKDYQRVDDYKLE
+650 
-663 ILEQSKLADISVSAD
+663 
-678 GKKLVIKSGN
+678 
-688 KTGQGCCYISVQIPD
+688 
-703 GKGGYREAFR
+703 
-713 KDMWFSVSEYVILP
+713 
-727 EKITDTSGNE
+727 
-737 INLEVGQQLDIA
+737 
-749 KDMKPQLVRYKDG
+749 
-762 KGDPIPVTGDNYK
+762 
-775 IVISSWTDESTGT
+775 
-788 VYHDYDTDGWK
+788 
-799 WIDVPGQELPIL
+799 
-811 ERTSGYGTYFG
+811 
-822 LTAMEKSADGN
+822 
-833 WHQIARRMYELDTLP
+833 
-848 GYNGDD
+848 
-854 SGNFGDSGHD
+854 FGDSGHD

-924 AEATVSS
+924 AEAAVSS
-931 DGKKL
+931 DGKKI

-950 VAVKLLDKTGEYKE
+950 VAVKLLDKTGKYKE

-987 NGKLLNPAVGESINL
+987 NGKLLNLAVGESINL

-1009 VQYINGKGDPVE
+1009 IQYINGKGDPVE

-1033 WKDTESGKLQYDY
+1033 WRDTESGKLQYDY
-1046 DDEAWNMQKVSGQE
+1046 DEEAWNMQKVSGQE

-1074 ALSAMRKNKNGEWER
+1074 ALSAIRKNKNGEWER

-1198 QSTTVFKAAG
+1198 QSTTAFKAAG

-1222 TGIVKVSSVT
+1222 TGIVKVSYVT

-1260 SFKVTVQRGV
+1260 SFKVTVQNGA

-1314 NKKIVTVT
+1314 NKKIATVT
-1322 SGGVIKGLKKGN
+1322 SGGVIKGLKKGT

-1342 SKRTTCKVTVK
+1342 SKKTTCKVTVK

>member
-58 TGEAASVPDLEDDEE
+58 TGEAASVPDLKDDEE

-106 QEAFSD
+106 QEVFND
-112 GSEAGESAEA
+112 GSEGGESAAA

-175 NGVKMADVSLD
+175 NGAKMADVSLD

-456 EAFRKDMWFSV
+456 EVFRKDMWFSV

-472 LPEKITDTSG
+472 LPEKITDANG
-482 NEINLEVGQQ
+482 NVIIPKVGQKV
-492 LDIAKD
+492 DI
-498 MKPQLVRYKDGKGD
+498 V
-512 PIPVTGDN
+512 N
-520 YKIVIS
+520 
-526 SWTDESTGTVY
+526 
-537 HDYDTDGWKWI
+537 
-548 DVPGQELPIL
+548 
-558 ERTSGYGTYFGLTAM
+558 
-573 EKSVDGNWYQIARRM
+573 N
-588 YELDTLPG
+588 
-596 YNGDDSGNFGDNGHN
+596 
-611 DDSEEKSS
+611 
-619 YRLIY
+619 
-624 DYQDTTGNGAMLPNS
+624 
-639 QMTATTYLEDK
+639 
-650 TKDYQRVDDYKLE
+650 
-663 ILEQSKLADISVSAD
+663 
-678 GKKLVIKSGN
+678 
-688 KTGQGCCYISVQIPD
+688 
-703 GKGGYREAFR
+703 
-713 KDMWFSVSEYVILP
+713 
-727 EKITDTSGNE
+727 
-737 INLEVGQQLDIA
+737 
-749 KDMKPQLVRYKDG
+749 MKPQLVRYKDG

-924 AEATVSS
+924 AEATVSP

-978 LLPENLTDK
+978 LLPENMTDK

-1154 VFKAGKTEGSHCKV
+1154 VFKAGKKEGSHCKV

-1175 QASVAKLKPTISL
+1175 QITVAKLKPTISL
-1188 TASSLKMKAG
+1188 TTSFLKMKAS
-1198 QSTTVFKAAG
+1198 QSTTAFKAAG

-1322 SGGVIKGLKKGN
+1322 SGGVIKGLKKGT

>member
-1 MKKKRIAMLLV
+1 MLLA

-22 AVIPVAAEELTA
+22 AAIPVAAEELTA
-34 DTGQETAETEESE
+34 DTGQETAETEES
-47 EIVQE
+47 VQE
-52 NDASET
+52 NDDSET
-58 TGEAASVPDLEDDEE
+58 TGEAASVPDLKDDEE

-91 NTSETTELF
+91 NTSEITELF

-106 QEAFSD
+106 QEVFND
-112 GSEAGESAEA
+112 GSEGGESAAA

-134 ASGSQDLLPN
+134 ASGGQDLLPN
-144 SHVRIKSRLVDTIGC
+144 SRVRIKSRLVDTIGY

-175 NGVKMADVSLD
+175 NGAKMADVSLD

-512 PIPVTGDN
+512 PIPLTGDN

-537 HDYDTDGWKWI
+537 PDYDTD
-548 DVPGQELPIL
+548 V
-558 ERTSGYGTYFGLTAM
+558 
-573 EKSVDGNWYQIARRM
+573 
-588 YELDTLPG
+588 
-596 YNGDDSGNFGDNGHN
+596 
-611 DDSEEKSS
+611 
-619 YRLIY
+619 
-624 DYQDTTGNGAMLPNS
+624 
-639 QMTATTYLEDK
+639 
-650 TKDYQRVDDYKLE
+650 
-663 ILEQSKLADISVSAD
+663 
-678 GKKLVIKSGN
+678 
-688 KTGQGCCYISVQIPD
+688 
-703 GKGGYREAFR
+703 
-713 KDMWFSVSEYVILP
+713 
-727 EKITDTSGNE
+727 
-737 INLEVGQQLDIA
+737 
-749 KDMKPQLVRYKDG
+749 
-762 KGDPIPVTGDNYK
+762 
-775 IVISSWTDESTGT
+775 
-788 VYHDYDTDGWK
+788 WK

-924 AEATVSS
+924 AEATVSP

-978 LLPENLTDK
+978 LLPENMTDK

-1154 VFKAGKTEGSHCKV
+1154 VFKAGKKEGSHCKV

-1175 QASVAKLKPTISL
+1175 QITVAKLKPTISL
-1188 TASSLKMKAG
+1188 TTSSLKMKAS
-1198 QSTTVFKAAG
+1198 QSTTAFKAAG

-1293 LASSVKVTP
+1293 LASSVKVT
-1302 VTSQEKVTYTSS
+1302 
-1314 NKKIVTVT
+1314 
-1322 SGGVIKGLKKGN
+1322 L
-1334 ATITIRSG
+1334 
-1342 SKRTTCKVTVK
+1342 

>member
-52 NDASET
+52 NGGSET
-58 TGEAASVPDLEDDEE
+58 TGEVASVPDLEDEEE

-91 NTSETTELF
+91 NTSEITELF
-100 GDNTEN
+100 GDNIEN
-106 QEAFSD
+106 QEVFND
-112 GSEAGESAEA
+112 GSEGGESAEA

-134 ASGSQDLLPN
+134 ASGGQDLLPN

-205 TAFINGT
+205 TASINGT

-352 YDNGHNDDSEEKSSY
+352 YDNSHNDDSEEKSSY

-537 HDYDTDGWKWI
+537 HDYDTD
-548 DVPGQELPIL
+548 V
-558 ERTSGYGTYFGLTAM
+558 
-573 EKSVDGNWYQIARRM
+573 
-588 YELDTLPG
+588 
-596 YNGDDSGNFGDNGHN
+596 
-611 DDSEEKSS
+611 
-619 YRLIY
+619 
-624 DYQDTTGNGAMLPNS
+624 
-639 QMTATTYLEDK
+639 
-650 TKDYQRVDDYKLE
+650 
-663 ILEQSKLADISVSAD
+663 
-678 GKKLVIKSGN
+678 
-688 KTGQGCCYISVQIPD
+688 
-703 GKGGYREAFR
+703 
-713 KDMWFSVSEYVILP
+713 
-727 EKITDTSGNE
+727 
-737 INLEVGQQLDIA
+737 
-749 KDMKPQLVRYKDG
+749 
-762 KGDPIPVTGDNYK
+762 
-775 IVISSWTDESTGT
+775 
-788 VYHDYDTDGWK
+788 WK

-924 AEATVSS
+924 AEATVSP

-1133 VRTVTLPA
+1133 IRTVTLPA
-1141 KHTAVKDAAVAAT
+1141 KHTVVKDAAVAAT

-1260 SFKVTVQRGV
+1260 SFKVTVQRGA

-1314 NKKIVTVT
+1314 NKKIATVT
-1322 SGGVIKGLKKGN
+1322 SGGVIKGLKKGT

>member
-1 MKKKRIAMLLV
+1 MKKKRIAMLL
-12 ATLTFSQSMG
+12 AAALTFSQSMG
-22 AVIPVAAEELTA
+22 AAIPVAAEELTV
-34 DTGQETAETEESE
+34 DTGQETAETEES
-47 EIVQE
+47 VQE
-52 NDASET
+52 NGGSEI
-58 TGEAASVPDLEDDEE
+58 TGETASVSDLEDDEE

-78 DAENAEEEIAEEE
+78 DAENAEEVAEEE
-91 NTSETTELF
+91 NTSEIAEIS

-106 QEAFSD
+106 QEVFSD
-112 GSEAGESAEA
+112 GSEDGESAAA

-129 LIFEG
+129 LIYEG
-134 ASGSQDLLPN
+134 TSGSQDLLPN
-144 SHVRIKSRLVDTIGC
+144 SHVRIKTRLVDTTDW
-159 SDVSAYE
+159 SAVSTYE

-212 EVAKREFWVNI
+212 EVAKREFGVNI
-223 SEYVILPEKI
+223 SEYVILPEK
-233 TDTSGNEINLEVG
+233 TINLEAG

-264 GKGDPIPLTGDNYK
+264 GKGDPIPVTGDNYK
-278 IVMSQTGPGGEEFRD
+278 IVMSQTGPGGEELRD
-293 YDADGLKWIEV
+293 YDADGLKWIAV

-328 RSENGDWHYITRHH
+328 KSENGDWHYITRHH
-342 YELTSLISND
+342 YALDPLINSD

-367 RLVYDYQDTTGNGA
+367 SLIYDYQDTTGNGS

-414 SKLADISV
+414 SKLAEISV

-456 EAFRKDMWFSV
+456 EAFRKDIWFSV
-467 SEYVI
+467 SEYVL
-472 LPEKITDTSG
+472 LPENITDANG
-482 NEINLEVGQQ
+482 KVFIPEVGQQ
-492 LDIAKD
+492 IDILNN
-498 MKPQLVRYKDGKGD
+498 MKPQLVRYKKGKED

-520 YKIVIS
+520 YKIVIYS
-526 SWTDESTGTVY
+526 ETDESTGTV
-537 HDYDTDGWKWI
+537 HRDYDADGWKWI

-558 ERTSGYGTYFGLTAM
+558 ERTSGYGTWFALVAM
-573 EKSVDGNWYQIARRM
+573 EKSADGNWYQIARRM

-596 YNGDDSGNFGDNGHN
+596 YNGNDSG
-611 DDSEEKSS
+611 S
-619 YRLIY
+619 
-624 DYQDTTGNGAMLPNS
+624 
-639 QMTATTYLEDK
+639 
-650 TKDYQRVDDYKLE
+650 
-663 ILEQSKLADISVSAD
+663 
-678 GKKLVIKSGN
+678 
-688 KTGQGCCYISVQIPD
+688 
-703 GKGGYREAFR
+703 
-713 KDMWFSVSEYVILP
+713 
-727 EKITDTSGNE
+727 
-737 INLEVGQQLDIA
+737 
-749 KDMKPQLVRYKDG
+749 
-762 KGDPIPVTGDNYK
+762 
-775 IVISSWTDESTGT
+775 
-788 VYHDYDTDGWK
+788 
-799 WIDVPGQELPIL
+799 
-811 ERTSGYGTYFG
+811 
-822 LTAMEKSADGN
+822 
-833 WHQIARRMYELDTLP
+833 
-848 GYNGDD
+848 
-854 SGNFGDSGHD
+854 FGDSGHD

-924 AEATVSS
+924 AEAAVSS
-931 DGKKL
+931 DGKKI

-950 VAVKLLDKTGEYKE
+950 VAVKLLDKTGKYKE

-1009 VQYINGKGDPVE
+1009 IQYINGKGDPVE

-1033 WKDTESGKLQYDY
+1033 WRDTESGKLQYDY
-1046 DDEAWNMQKVSGQE
+1046 DEEAWNMQKVSGQE

-1074 ALSAMRKNKNGEWER
+1074 ALSAIRKNKNGEWER

-1198 QSTTVFKAAG
+1198 QSTTAFKAAG

-1222 TGIVKVSSVT
+1222 TGIVKVSYVT

-1260 SFKVTVQRGV
+1260 SFKVTVQNGA

-1314 NKKIVTVT
+1314 NKKIATVT
-1322 SGGVIKGLKKGN
+1322 SGGVIKGLKKGT

-1342 SKRTTCKVTVK
+1342 SKKTTCKVTVK

>member
-12 ATLTFSQSMG
+12 ATLTFSQNMG
-22 AVIPVAAEELTA
+22 AVIPAAAEELTA
-34 DTGQETAETEESE
+34 DTGQETAETEES
-47 EIVQE
+47 VQE
-52 NDASET
+52 NDDSET

-91 NTSETTELF
+91 NTSETTELS

-112 GSEAGESAEA
+112 GSEDGESATA

-129 LIFEG
+129 LIYEG
-134 ASGSQDLLPN
+134 TSGSQDLLPN
-144 SHVRIKSRLVDTIGC
+144 SHVRIKTRLVDTTDW

-212 EVAKREFWVNI
+212 EVAKREFGVNI

-264 GKGDPIPLTGDNYK
+264 GKGDPIPVTGDNYK
-278 IVMSQTGPGGEEFRD
+278 IVMSQTDPGGEELRD

-328 RSENGDWHYITRHH
+328 RLENGDWHYITRHH
-342 YELTSLISND
+342 YELNPLNNSD

-367 RLVYDYQDTTGNGA
+367 RLIYDYQDTTGNEA

-389 ATTYLED
+389 AITYLED

-498 MKPQLVRYKDGKGD
+498 MKPQLVRYKG
-512 PIPVTGDN
+512 
-520 YKIVIS
+520 
-526 SWTDESTGTVY
+526 
-537 HDYDTDGWKWI
+537 
-548 DVPGQELPIL
+548 
-558 ERTSGYGTYFGLTAM
+558 
-573 EKSVDGNWYQIARRM
+573 
-588 YELDTLPG
+588 
-596 YNGDDSGNFGDNGHN
+596 
-611 DDSEEKSS
+611 
-619 YRLIY
+619 
-624 DYQDTTGNGAMLPNS
+624 
-639 QMTATTYLEDK
+639 
-650 TKDYQRVDDYKLE
+650 
-663 ILEQSKLADISVSAD
+663 
-678 GKKLVIKSGN
+678 
-688 KTGQGCCYISVQIPD
+688 
-703 GKGGYREAFR
+703 
-713 KDMWFSVSEYVILP
+713 
-727 EKITDTSGNE
+727 
-737 INLEVGQQLDIA
+737 
-749 KDMKPQLVRYKDG
+749 G

-833 WHQIARRMYELDTLP
+833 WHQIARRMYEVDTLP

-924 AEATVSS
+924 AEATVSP

-978 LLPENLTDK
+978 LIPDNLTDK

-1103 HSHSWKAVKTVQAT
+1103 HSHSWKVVKTVQAT

-1133 VRTVTLPA
+1133 IRTVTLPA
-1141 KHTAVKDAAVAAT
+1141 KHTAVKDAAIAAT
-1154 VFKAGKTEGSHCKV
+1154 VFKAGKKEGSHCKV

-1175 QASVAKLKPTISL
+1175 QITVAKLKPTISL

-1198 QSTTVFKAAG
+1198 QSTTAFKAAG

-1260 SFKVTVQRGV
+1260 SFKVTVQRGA

-1314 NKKIVTVT
+1314 NKKIATVT
-1322 SGGVIKGLKKGN
+1322 SGGVIKGLKKGT

>member
-22 AVIPVAAEELTA
+22 AAMPVAAEELTA
-34 DTGQETAETEESE
+34 DTGQETAETEES
-47 EIVQE
+47 VQE
-52 NDASET
+52 NGGLEI
-58 TGEAASVPDLEDDEE
+58 TGETASVPDLEDDEE

-78 DAENAEEEIAEEE
+78 DAENAEEVAEE
-91 NTSETTELF
+91 NTSEIAEIS

-106 QEAFSD
+106 QEVFSD
-112 GSEAGESAEA
+112 GSEGGESAAA

-134 ASGSQDLLPN
+134 TSGSQDLLPN
-144 SHVRIKSRLVDTIGC
+144 SHVRIKTRLVDTTDWG
-159 SDVSAYE
+159 DVSAYE

-186 GQDIVLDVYNKTGD
+186 GQDIVLDIYNKTGD

-212 EVAKREFWVNI
+212 EVAKREFGVNI

-233 TDTSGNEINLEVG
+233 TDTSGNEINLEAG

-264 GKGDPIPLTGDNYK
+264 GKGDPIPVTGDNYK
-278 IVMSQTGPGGEEFRD
+278 IVMSQTGPGGEELRD

-342 YELTSLISND
+342 YALDPLINND
-352 YDNGHNDDSEEKSSY
+352 Y
-367 RLVYDYQDTTGNGA
+367 
-381 MLPNSQMT
+381 
-389 ATTYLED
+389 
-396 KTKDYQRVDDYKL
+396 
-409 EILEQ
+409 
-414 SKLADISV
+414 
-422 SADGKK
+422 
-428 LVIKSGNKTGQGC
+428 
-441 CYISVQIPDGKGGYR
+441 
-456 EAFRKDMWFSV
+456 
-467 SEYVI
+467 
-472 LPEKITDTSG
+472 
-482 NEINLEVGQQ
+482 
-492 LDIAKD
+492 
-498 MKPQLVRYKDGKGD
+498 
-512 PIPVTGDN
+512 
-520 YKIVIS
+520 
-526 SWTDESTGTVY
+526 
-537 HDYDTDGWKWI
+537 
-548 DVPGQELPIL
+548 
-558 ERTSGYGTYFGLTAM
+558 
-573 EKSVDGNWYQIARRM
+573 
-588 YELDTLPG
+588 
-596 YNGDDSGNFGDNGHN
+596 DNGHN

-639 QMTATTYLEDK
+639 QMTATTYQEDK
-650 TKDYQRVDDYKLE
+650 TKDYQKVDDYKLE
-663 ILEQSKLADISVSAD
+663 ILEQSKLAEISVSAD
-678 GKKLVIKSGN
+678 GKKLIIKSGN

-703 GKGGYREAFR
+703 GKGGYREVFR

-727 EKITDTSGNE
+727 ENITDANGNV
-737 INLEVGQQLDIA
+737 IIPEVGQQVDIVNN
-749 KDMKPQLVRYKDG
+749 MKPQLVRYKKG

-854 SGNFGDSGHD
+854 SGSFGDSGHD

-924 AEATVSS
+924 AEATVSP

-936 IIKSNDKTGVGCCY
+936 IIKTNDKIGVGCCY
-950 VAVKLLDKTGEYKE
+950 VAVKLLGKNGKYKE

-1009 VQYINGKGDPVE
+1009 IQYINGKGDPVE

-1033 WKDTESGKLQYDY
+1033 WMDTESGKLQYDY

-1066 KSDDNTRL
+1066 RSDDNTRL
-1074 ALSAMRKNKNGEWER
+1074 ALAAIRKNKNGEWER

-1175 QASVAKLKPTISL
+1175 QISVAKLKPTISL

-1198 QSTTVFKAAG
+1198 QSTTAFKAAG

-1260 SFKVTVQRGV
+1260 SFKVTVQRGA

-1314 NKKIVTVT
+1314 NKKIATVT
-1322 SGGVIKGLKKGN
+1322 PGGVIKGLKKGTT
-1334 ATITIRSG
+1334 TITIQSG
-1342 SKRTTCKVTVK
+1342 SKKTTCKVTVK

>member
-12 ATLTFSQSMG
+12 ATLTFSQNMG
-22 AVIPVAAEELTA
+22 AVIPAAAEELTA
-34 DTGQETAETEESE
+34 DTGQETAETEES
-47 EIVQE
+47 VQE
-52 NDASET
+52 NDDSET

-91 NTSETTELF
+91 NTSETTELS

-112 GSEAGESAEA
+112 GSEDGESATA

-129 LIFEG
+129 LIYEG
-134 ASGSQDLLPN
+134 TSGSQDLLPN
-144 SHVRIKSRLVDTIGC
+144 SHVRIKTRLVDTTDW

-212 EVAKREFWVNI
+212 EVAKREFGVNI

-264 GKGDPIPLTGDNYK
+264 GKGDPIPVTGDNYK
-278 IVMSQTGPGGEEFRD
+278 IVMSQTDPGGEELRD

-328 RSENGDWHYITRHH
+328 RLENGDWHYITRHH
-342 YELTSLISND
+342 YELNPLNNSD
-352 YDNGHNDDSEEKSSY
+352 YDNGHNDDSEEKNSY
-367 RLVYDYQDTTGNGA
+367 RLIYDYQDTTGNEA

-389 ATTYLED
+389 AITYLED

-498 MKPQLVRYKDGKGD
+498 MKPQLVRYKG
-512 PIPVTGDN
+512 
-520 YKIVIS
+520 
-526 SWTDESTGTVY
+526 
-537 HDYDTDGWKWI
+537 
-548 DVPGQELPIL
+548 
-558 ERTSGYGTYFGLTAM
+558 
-573 EKSVDGNWYQIARRM
+573 
-588 YELDTLPG
+588 
-596 YNGDDSGNFGDNGHN
+596 
-611 DDSEEKSS
+611 
-619 YRLIY
+619 
-624 DYQDTTGNGAMLPNS
+624 
-639 QMTATTYLEDK
+639 
-650 TKDYQRVDDYKLE
+650 
-663 ILEQSKLADISVSAD
+663 
-678 GKKLVIKSGN
+678 
-688 KTGQGCCYISVQIPD
+688 
-703 GKGGYREAFR
+703 
-713 KDMWFSVSEYVILP
+713 
-727 EKITDTSGNE
+727 
-737 INLEVGQQLDIA
+737 
-749 KDMKPQLVRYKDG
+749 G

-833 WHQIARRMYELDTLP
+833 WHQIARRMYEVDTLP

-924 AEATVSS
+924 AEATVSP

-978 LLPENLTDK
+978 LIPDNLTDK

-1133 VRTVTLPA
+1133 IRTVTLPA
-1141 KHTAVKDAAVAAT
+1141 KHTAVKDAAIAAT
-1154 VFKAGKTEGSHCKV
+1154 VFKAGKKEGSHCKV

-1175 QASVAKLKPTISL
+1175 QITVAKLKPTISL

-1198 QSTTVFKAAG
+1198 QSTTAFKAAG

-1260 SFKVTVQRGV
+1260 SFKVTVQRGA

-1314 NKKIVTVT
+1314 NKKIATVT
-1322 SGGVIKGLKKGN
+1322 SGGVIKGLKKGT